1 MAPGSFHNV
10 LGPWPHTSV
19 HSSLCPRYS
28 VSSCMLPPSDIH
40 QPVRVFQKVF
50 PALSCLQC
58 HPLVSHSTM
67 PRTPLRHRWL
77 QGIGNVLSV
86 SSPLGEQGWCLY
98 FCIVRDWPETRH
110 MVELWNI
117 SQMNE
122 WNDWRMTPDIL
133 HLWSSCVSSYLAL
146 LSLHSKWCPL
156 TKMPARTAYV
166 CTPEVMLKLCPPT
179 WLLVETELLWSN

>member
-1 MAPGSFHNV
+1 
-10 LGPWPHTSV
+10 
-19 HSSLCPRYS
+19 
-28 VSSCMLPPSDIH
+28 MLPPSDIH

-98 FCIVRDWPETRH
+98 FCVVRDWPETRH

-166 CTPEVMLKLCPPT
+166 CAPEVMLKLCPPT